1 MNDTNVRASQRFLEL
16 NDTCELGS
24 MPRLSS
30 YCLETRL
37 YLFYDDIYLPASNF
51 YADTVIDQSIPRWL
65 ETSNITTD
73 NAQSIENMLGSES
86 CIDWTTYVGKIWSL
100 YTTQWLALL
109 FVLYIPYPAY
119 KKGDKYFDNHNNNHE
134 VELCII
140 TTLIYFFT
148 KRRYI

>member
-16 NDTCELGS
+16 NDTCEIGS

-37 YLFYDDIYLPASNF
+37 DLFYDDIYLPASNF

-86 CIDWTTYVGKIWSL
+86 CID
-100 YTTQWLALL
+100 
-109 FVLYIPYPAY
+109 
-119 KKGDKYFDNHNNNHE
+119 
-134 VELCII
+134 
-140 TTLIYFFT
+140 
-148 KRRYI
+148 